1 MFHRLILAHLVGDFV
16 LQNRWMVRRKRKLDG
31 LAIHVGLVGV
41 AMAPMVWHQLASWWP
56 WLLAVLFLHGLTDWA
71 KIHLEPHL
79 QLPPILPFLA
89 DQALHV
95 AIIALAAAL
104 SSPAGLVLSADG
116 PELIWWVASAYV
128 IATCAVSIA
137 LPLWLDPPSLTRR
150 PPEARL
156 LLILA
161 SALVLTLAWRGLPLL
176 IPVVG
181 LGLYQWVVRR
191 MTRVTTTPTFPIE
204 FLSAVMVAACLGWGL
219 P

>member
-16 LQNRWMVRRKRKLDG
+16 LQSRWMVVRKRRLDG
-31 LAIHVGLVGV
+31 LAIHVGLVGL
-41 AMAPMVWHQLASWWP
+41 ATLPLVWGQLADWWP
-56 WLLAVLFLHGLTDWA
+56 WLLVVLLFHGLTDWA
-71 KIHLEPHL
+71 KIHLDPYL
-79 QLPPILPFLA
+79 RLPPILLFLA
-89 DQALHV
+89 DQAVHV
-95 AIIALAAAL
+95 AVIALVASL

-150 PPEARL
+150 PPAARL

-161 SALVLTLAWRGLPLL
+161 SALALTLAWRGLPWL

-181 LGLYQWVVRR
+181 LGLYQGVVRR
-191 MTRVTTTPTFPIE
+191 MSPVTAAPTFPIE